1 MLCHPAL
8 RLITSTQHCQTGL
21 VALWLLGQTSHNG
34 SVKLTQAERR
44 RQVIELRREGL
55 SIDRI
60 AERIGFS
67 HQTVRLDLRHYLKKL
82 DQDNLQAAAALRAEE
97 FAALQRA
104 SELIEAEVFER
115 KELDRIADL
124 VKLSEQKRKIYALDV
139 QPVRK
144 AEIQHKK
151 SVVIELITTLK
162 ARISPVAYAEV
173 LGALSDDDSYKLMGQ
188 LVTGGSESG
197 IEPFGGLLEGSC
209 AAQGAGCSP
218 QVSCYGV
225 EPGGEPLPVVDP

>member
-1 MLCHPAL
+1 
-8 RLITSTQHCQTGL
+8 
-21 VALWLLGQTSHNG
+21 LGQTSHNG
-34 SVKLTQAERR
+34 SIKLTQAERR

-67 HQTVRLDLRHYLKKL
+67 HQTVRNDLRFYLKKL
-82 DQDNLQAAAALRAEE
+82 DQENLQAAAALRAEE
-97 FAALQRA
+97 FSALQRA
-104 SELIEAEVFER
+104 SALIETEVFER

-124 VKLSEQKRKIYALDV
+124 VKLSEQKRKIYALDI

-162 ARISPVAYAEV
+162 SRISPFAYAEV
-173 LGALSDDDSYKLMGQ
+173 LGALANDDSYKLMGQ
-188 LVTGGSESG
+188 LVTDGSEIG
-197 IEPFGGLLEGSC
+197 IGPSRGLLEGGRV
-209 AAQGAGCSP
+209 AQGFGYSP
-218 QVSCYGV
+218 QVSWQGV
-225 EPGGEPLPVVDP
+225 EPNGDPLPVVDP

>member
-1 MLCHPAL
+1 M
-8 RLITSTQHCQTGL
+8 
-21 VALWLLGQTSHNG
+21 
-34 SVKLTQAERR
+34 KLTQAERR

-67 HQTVRLDLRHYLKKL
+67 HQTVRNDLRHYLKKL

-97 FAALQRA
+97 FSSLQRA
-104 SELIEAEVFER
+104 SALVEAEVFEH

-124 VKLSEQKRKIYALDV
+124 VKLSEQKRKIYALDI

-162 ARISPVAYAEV
+162 ARISPFAYAEV
-173 LGALSDDDSYKLMGQ
+173 LGALSDDDSYKLMGH

-197 IEPFGGLLEGSC
+197 IAPPGELLAGGH
-209 AAQGAGCSP
+209 AAQGFGCSP
-218 QVSCYGV
+218 QVSCYGF
-225 EPGGEPLPVVDP
+225 EPNGEPLPLVDP